1 MATKQIILE
10 ARTPQTDNLTDTL
23 MWSNLDKL
31 TMDFLRQDNKIKKV
45 LLLRS
50 ELKSIHNSVSIET
63 KKLLMSGEQKVR
75 DQAFGLRPNLF
86 SRFIIQELEDFGN
99 WPVTPGR
106 NGVVIPVLTYTL
118 ALMSPAITEFNLP
131 NRLTRLVVRDNMAT
145 NPIFAG
151 KFDLLVTHLYAQ
163 GTYLIDQVKQYT
175 TDFEIRTITQKLV
188 ELFTK
193 YALRVKV
200 NNTATVKALQEM
212 LDYDMNNDDKYAAW
226 LAKPFCEWDNLYTDC
241 ITLNRE
247 ELLEKVMLFCHSQS
261 KICATTVTWPGLGL
275 NQAIK
280 DIVEY
285 KSTSIERA
293 CNTLRV
299 LHTLHLARLIS
310 NFYNYSEN
318 QLSKNSDIL
327 MVNTPSLMTCLWPK
341 DTLTFKSLAMTEY
354 IRENS
359 RLSRELYLPG
369 KTSIDDKV
377 VAVGIKKRVCLT
389 CTT

>member
-1 MATKQIILE
+1 ME
-10 ARTPQTDNLTDTL
+10 ARTPQTDDFNDTL
-23 MWSNLDKL
+23 TWSNLDKL
-31 TMDFLRQDNKIKKV
+31 TMDFLRQDDKIKKV

-106 NGVVIPVLTYTL
+106 NGVVIPVLNYTL
-118 ALMSPAITEFNLP
+118 ALMSAAITEFNLP

-145 NPIFAG
+145 NPIFSG

-163 GTYLIDQVKQYT
+163 GTYLIDQVKPYT
-175 TDFEIRTITQKLV
+175 TEFEIRTLTQKLV
-188 ELFTK
+188 GLFTK
-193 YALRVKV
+193 NALKVKV
-200 NNTATVKALQEM
+200 NNPATVTALQAL
-212 LDYDMNNDDKYAAW
+212 LDKDMNNDDKYAAW
-226 LAKPFCEWDNLYTDC
+226 IAKPFCEWDNLYTDC
-241 ITLNRE
+241 ITLSRE
-247 ELLEKVMLFCHSQS
+247 ELLERVMLFCHSQS
-261 KICATTVTWPGLGL
+261 KTCATTVTWPGLGL

-280 DIVEY
+280 DIVGHR
-285 KSTSIERA
+285 STYVDRA

-299 LHTLHLARLIS
+299 LHSLYLARLIS
-310 NFYNYSEN
+310 DFYNYSEN

-341 DTLTFKSLAMTEY
+341 DTLTFKTLAIEEY
-354 IRENS
+354 MRENT

-369 KTSIDDKV
+369 KTFIMIRTLQWGS
-377 VAVGIKKRVCLT
+377 KKVCLT